1 MSKDEGGAAL
11 RDVLLGMG
19 IGAALDDAGAA
30 IVVDPRAGW
39 LHDAWRSLG
48 QPVTFAGGVLSFS
61 APMTRPRLMTIALVA
76 LRPQALLLD
85 LDGVLADIER
95 RRPIATV
102 DQVTRLAAMLPLG
115 VVTTCPRRLA
125 ESILD
130 RYGFAP
136 HVGAVVGFEDATP
149 KPDPAPVHVA
159 LQRLGASCGWFVGDN
174 PSDVQ
179 CAVAAKAIPLAIAPR
194 GIGAEAHAASL
205 RQAGAAQ
212 LVADLDAVAA
222 LLGG

>member
-1 MSKDEGGAAL
+1 MPRGADGAAL
-11 RDVLLGMG
+11 RDVLLASG
-19 IGAALDDAGAA
+19 IAAELGANGEVV
-30 IVVDPRAGW
+30 VVDARAAW

-48 QPVTFAGGVLSFS
+48 QPIAFDAGRLVFT
-61 APMTRPRLMTIALVA
+61 APMTLPRLMAIAVIA
-76 LRPQALLLD
+76 LRPQAVLLD

-102 DQVTRLAAMLPLG
+102 GQVARLAAMVPLG

-136 HVGAVVGFEDATP
+136 HLGAVVGFEDATP
-149 KPDPAPVHVA
+149 KPDPAPVRLA

-179 CAVAAKAIPLAIAPR
+179 CAVVAKAIPLAIAPR
-194 GIGAEAHAASL
+194 GIGAETHAASL
-205 RQAGAAQ
+205 RKSGAAR
-212 LVADLDAVAA
+212 LVEDLDAVAA
-222 LLGG
+222 LLTC